1 MLTVNKTLE
10 IGINL
15 QGREVPQ
22 LHQKY
27 KEETNDRE
35 GGGEAVED
43 FESEEMREAGT

>member
-27 KEETNDRE
+27 KVNDRE
-35 GGGEAVED
+35 RGGKVVED